1 MGYGLQRRFGGICST
16 AKSHGRDFKAKFS
29 AHVAARADLP
39 ASFPPKG
46 LPGGRLRAC
55 GELRDGAYQYRVEHR
70 VAAERWSRHAAAPQ
84 DGRHALLPRWE
95 HDGVRFAPRVE
106 TRTACDRDHRREA
119 IHHAAQYR
127 GNEETM
133 PRQAKGPYL
142 FLRRHWSDGRPPAWI
157 VRDRIDG
164 RRKDSGTGLGAD
176 ATQREKDEA
185 LAKYLASKHDPRP
198 KSGRNP
204 NEALV
209 ADCLSVYVD
218 KKEKRFT
225 PAPTD
230 KRSISRQK
238 EDRTIARRLT
248 KFFGLYTVGE
258 VSGELQEEY
267 SEQRCSQSSARRE
280 LSFLA
285 AAINSYNKK
294 KGGMNMVF
302 SPVLPEALP
311 ARERWLTRQE
321 AARLLRTA
329 WRARQKNRG
338 GEGGRYVGKH
348 VARFILIGLYT
359 GTRAGAICGAALTP
373 AIGRGHVDL
382 DGGKF
387 YRKALGAH
395 DTNKR
400 QPTLD
405 IPPRLVAHMRRWKR
419 LGISNHS
426 VIEWCGKPVQ
436 NVRRGFVAARDAASL
451 DEKVI
456 PHTLR
461 HTAVSW
467 YLQAGIPASVVAD
480 YVGMSEHILK
490 KVYKHH
496 MPGHFD
502 PIMKGAHG
510 FGRTDG
516 NRVLGGGYRHPF
528 VTRTGERETNKPRR
542 NEATIIEKKREVR

>member
-1 MGYGLQRRFGGICST
+1 
-16 AKSHGRDFKAKFS
+16 
-29 AHVAARADLP
+29 
-39 ASFPPKG
+39 
-46 LPGGRLRAC
+46 
-55 GELRDGAYQYRVEHR
+55 
-70 VAAERWSRHAAAPQ
+70 
-84 DGRHALLPRWE
+84 
-95 HDGVRFAPRVE
+95 
-106 TRTACDRDHRREA
+106 
-119 IHHAAQYR
+119 
-127 GNEETM
+127 M

-142 FLRRHWSDGRPPAWI
+142 FLRRNWSDGRPPAWI
-157 VRDRIDG
+157 IRDRVDG
-164 RRKDSGTGLGAD
+164 CRKDSGTGLGAD

-198 KSGRNP
+198 KGGRNP

-225 PAPTD
+225 PTATD
-230 KRSISRQK
+230 NGGISRQK
-238 EDRTIARRLT
+238 EDRAIARRLT
-248 KFFGLYTVGE
+248 EFFGLKTVGE

-267 SEQRCSQSSARRE
+267 AGQRGSQSSARRE

-294 KGGMNMVF
+294 KGGMNLVF
-302 SPVLPEALP
+302 SPVLPEASP

-321 AARLLRTA
+321 AARLLRAA

-338 GEGGRYVGKH
+338 GEDGRHVGKH
-348 VARFILIGLYT
+348 IARFILIGLYT

-382 DGGKF
+382 DSGRF
-387 YRKALGAH
+387 HRKALGAR

-400 QPTLD
+400 QPTVD
-405 IPPRLVAHMRRWKR
+405 IPPRLLAHMRRWKR
-419 LGISNHS
+419 LHISNHS
-426 VIEWCGKPVQ
+426 VIEWCGKPVKS
-436 NVRRGFVAARDAASL
+436 VRRGFIAARDAAAL

-467 YLQAGIPASVVAD
+467 YLQARTPTGVVAD

-502 PIMKGAHG
+502 PIMQAAHG
-510 FGRTDG
+510 FGRTDAS
-516 NRVLGGGYRHPF
+516 RVPTGGHCHPF
-528 VTRTGERETNKPRR
+528 VTRTGEQETNKARR
-542 NEATIIEKKREVR
+542 NEAVITEKKRENR